1 MNKIENRDAMEIK
14 AFTVADL
21 KTALASED
29 FWLTQTLPITKHRAL
44 SYIRNPRADEDDPV
58 LLVAYR
64 DQQVIGYLGI
74 IPDKIFV
81 NDVAY
86 KLGWLT
92 SWWVDPACATAG
104 VGAILLF
111 KALNAYDQY
120 IGVSGSS
127 RQARQA
133 LQASQKFTALNPLQG
148 LDIRLR
154 LSVTKTVLRR
164 LPALKIFRLVFK
176 IFDAVL
182 DEVVSFRSFFWRR
195 RTNYC
200 RYLTFEYIAAV
211 DEQTDRFIKQHH
223 RHDLTRKEKSDL
235 SWIMNNPWILS
246 APLKDSASKR
256 YYFLSR
262 ADRFHYLGVKV
273 FEHPN
278 EMIGFVLLKVRDD
291 RMSVV
296 YAYFEPRHAASIT
309 AAACLH
315 ALTMDVSVLSLYDE
329 QLAAGFSG
337 LGCPC
342 WSVRKNSRGF
352 SLSKKFADIPLVNCR
367 LQGGDGD
374 LAFY

>member
-1 MNKIENRDAMEIK
+1 MENRDAMEIK

-21 KTALASED
+21 KAVLASED
-29 FWLTQTLPITKHRAL
+29 FWQTQTLPITKHRAL
-44 SYIRNPRADEDDPV
+44 SYSRNPRADADDPV

-64 DQQVIGYLGI
+64 DSRVIGYLGI
-74 IPDKIFV
+74 LPDKIFV
-81 NDVAY
+81 SDVVY

-92 SWWVDPACATAG
+92 SWWVDPSWATAG

-127 RQARQA
+127 REARQA
-133 LQASQKFTALNPLQG
+133 LQASQKFMALNPLQG

-154 LSVTKTVLRR
+154 LNAAGNISRR
-164 LPALKIFRLVFK
+164 LPALKILRVVFK
-176 IFDAVL
+176 IFDAMA
-182 DEVVSFRSFFWRR
+182 DEVVNLRNFFWRR
-195 RTNYC
+195 RNNHC
-200 RYLTFEYIAAV
+200 RHLTFEYITAI

-223 RHDLTRKEKSDL
+223 QHDLTRKEKSDL

-256 YYFLSR
+256 YYFSSR
-262 ADRFHYLGVKV
+262 AARFSYLGVKV
-273 FEHPN
+273 FEHQN
-278 EMIGFVLLKVRDD
+278 EMIGFFLLKVRDD
-291 RMSVV
+291 KMSVM
-296 YAYFEPRHAASIT
+296 YSFFESRHAASIT
-309 AAACLH
+309 AAAFLH
-315 ALTMDVSVLSLYDE
+315 ALAADVSILSLYDE
-329 QLAAGFSG
+329 QLAASFAA

-342 WSVRKNSRGF
+342 WSARKNSRGF
-352 SLSKKFADIPLVNCR
+352 SLSKAFADIPLANYR

>member
-1 MNKIENRDAMEIK
+1 MANRDAMEIK

-21 KTALASED
+21 KAVLASEE
-29 FWLTQTLPITKHRAL
+29 FWQTQTLPITKHRAL
-44 SYIRNPRADEDDPV
+44 SFSRNPRADVDDPV

-64 DQQVIGYLGI
+64 DSRVIGYLGI
-74 IPDKIFV
+74 LPDKIFV
-81 NDVAY
+81 GDAVY

-92 SWWVDPACATAG
+92 SWWVDPAWATAG

-127 RQARQA
+127 REARQA
-133 LQASQKFTALNPLQG
+133 LQASQKFMALNPLQG

-154 LSVTKTVLRR
+154 LNAAGNIPRR
-164 LPALKIFRLVFK
+164 LPALKILRVVFK
-176 IFDAVL
+176 IFDAVA
-182 DEVVSFRSFFWRR
+182 DEVVNLRNFFWQRR
-195 RTNYC
+195 NNHC
-200 RYLTFEYIAAV
+200 RHLTFEYIAAI
-211 DEQTDRFIKQHH
+211 DEETDRFIKQHH
-223 RHDLTRKEKSDL
+223 QHDLTRKEKSDL

-256 YYFLSR
+256 YYFSSR
-262 ADRFHYLGVKV
+262 ADRFSYLGVKV
-273 FEHPN
+273 FEHQN
-278 EMIGFVLLKVRDD
+278 EMIGFFLLKVRDD

-296 YAYFEPRHAASIT
+296 YSFFESRHAESIT
-309 AAACLH
+309 AAAFLH
-315 ALTMDVSVLSLYDE
+315 ALAADVSILSLYDE
-329 QLAAGFSG
+329 QLAASFAG

-342 WSVRKNSRGF
+342 WSARKNSRGF
-352 SLSKKFADIPLVNCR
+352 SLSKAFADIPLANYR

>member
-1 MNKIENRDAMEIK
+1 MENRDAMEIK

-44 SYIRNPRADEDDPV
+44 SYSRNPRADADDPV

-64 DQQVIGYLGI
+64 DNRVIGYLGI
-74 IPDKIFV
+74 LPDKIFV
-81 NDVAY
+81 NDVVY

-92 SWWVDPACATAG
+92 SWWVDPSRATAG
-104 VGAILLF
+104 VGTILLF
-111 KALNAYDQY
+111 KALNAYDQH

-127 RQARQA
+127 REAGLA
-133 LQASQKFTALNPLQG
+133 LQASQKFMALNPLQG

-154 LSVTKTVLRR
+154 LNISASISRR
-164 LPALKIFRLVFK
+164 LPALKILRVVFK
-176 IFDAVL
+176 IFDAMA
-182 DEVVSFRSFFWRR
+182 DEVVNLRNFFWQRR
-195 RTNYC
+195 SNHC
-200 RYLTFEYIAAV
+200 RHLTFEYIATI
-211 DEQTDRFIKQHH
+211 DEETDRFIKQHH

-246 APLKDSASKR
+246 APFKDSAGKR
-256 YYFLSR
+256 YYFSSR
-262 ADRFHYLGVKV
+262 AGRFLNLGVKV
-273 FEHPN
+273 FEHHN
-278 EMIGFVLLKVRDD
+278 EMIGFLLLKVRDD

-296 YAYFEPRHAASIT
+296 YAYFESRHAPSIT
-309 AAACLH
+309 AAAFQH
-315 ALTMDVSVLSLYDE
+315 ALAMDVSSLSLYDE
-329 QLAAGFSG
+329 RLAADFLR

-342 WSVRKNSRGF
+342 WSAKKKSRGF
-352 SLSKKFADIPLVNCR
+352 LLSKAFAGIPLANCR